1 MNDKQRTF
9 GQYETPVD
17 VADVLLG
24 FCLRQPEDRLLD
36 PSCGNGAFLARAAR
50 LQSWLGDGAPV
61 PGTLWG
67 VELDPELAREAES
80 AVPDARVIKRNFF
93 QLNVADEE
101 PFAGHR
107 FSAIV
112 GNPPYTRAEWID
124 RLNQAA
130 NDAWQAGFFE
140 EQEPP
145 PEVPPTQGHPVLN
158 RRSGLHAYFLVH
170 GTEFLDEGGRF
181 GFVVPNSWL
190 DVAYGER
197 LKQFLL
203 DHFSILAIIES
214 SVERWFSEA
223 RVNTCLLVLE
233 KNADTTRRS
242 RNDVHLVRFLRPLSE
257 LITVD
262 QGAPARIDFLHRFCE
277 SLVPGADHEDEN
289 IAVRVISQGRLA
301 ARERWGVLLRAPS
314 VYRKASHSNNLVPL
328 GQWASIQR
336 GYTTGANKFFYLD
349 EETVEHWNIEPEY
362 LRPLLKSLRQV
373 KRRTADREDCQHQ
386 LLYIPAATK
395 LSGTGA
401 GAYVAWGE
409 EQGLHRRRSL
419 ASRQPWYVLPQQE
432 PAPLLL
438 AKGLWGRHFAPL
450 LSDNIEVDQQLY
462 RINLADGITP
472 ITAAALLNSAWVS
485 LQLELNGRVNF
496 GEGVLWLAAYELQE
510 LRVPDPRYMLAGQL
524 NALVD
529 AFEPLLALPV
539 SDVQEELETVAWQA
553 YNAVAFDIFRF
564 SDNQAN
570 SITNSLQELVT
581 SRQLKATSVNPY

>member
-50 LQSWLGDGAPV
+50 LQSWLSNGAPV

-67 VELDPELAREAES
+67 VELDPELAMEAES
-80 AVPDARVIKRNFF
+80 AVPVARVIRRNFF
-93 QLNVADEE
+93 QLNLADEE
-101 PFAGHR
+101 PFGGRR
-107 FSAIV
+107 FSAII

-130 NDAWQAGFFE
+130 SDAWQAGFFE
-140 EQEPP
+140 EEGQPP
-145 PEVPPTQGHPVLN
+145 DMPPTRGHTVLN

-170 GTEFLDEGGRF
+170 GTEFLVEGGRF

-203 DHFSILAIIES
+203 DHFCILAIIES

-233 KNADTTRRS
+233 KNADANNRAQ
-242 RNDVHLVRFLRPLSE
+242 NQVHLVRLLKPLSE
-257 LITVD
+257 LITID
-262 QGAPARIDFLHRFCE
+262 LGDPGRIEYLHRFCD
-277 SLVPGADHEDEN
+277 SLLPGTDHGDKK
-289 IAVRVISQGRLA
+289 IAVRVISQDRLA
-301 ARERWGVLLRAPS
+301 ARERWGVLLRAPA

-328 GQWASIQR
+328 GQWATVQR
-336 GYTTGANKFFYLD
+336 GYTTGANNFFYLD
-349 EETVEHWNIEPEY
+349 EETIERWKIEPEFR
-362 LRPLLKSLRQV
+362 RPLLKSLRLV
-373 KRRTADREDCQHQ
+373 KRRITGRADCQHQ
-386 LLYIPAATK
+386 LLCIPADSG

-401 GAYVAWGE
+401 GAYVAWAD
-409 EQGLHRRRSL
+409 EQGLHKRRSL
-419 ASRQPWYVLPQQE
+419 ASRQPWYSLSRQE

-438 AKGLWGRHFAPL
+438 AKGIWGRHFAPL
-450 LSDNIEVDQQLY
+450 LSDDIEVDQQLY
-462 RINLADGITP
+462 RIQLADGVMP
-472 ITAAALLNSAWVS
+472 ITAAALLNSAWVC

-496 GEGVLWLAAYELQE
+496 GEGVLWMAAYELQE

-539 SDVQEELETVAWQA
+539 SDVNDELESVAWQA
-553 YNAVAFDIFRF
+553 FNAVIFEILRF
-564 SDNQAN
+564 SDRQAN
-570 SITNSLQELVT
+570 SIINSLHERVT
-581 SRQLKATSVNPY
+581 NRQLKAISVNA